1 MATSPVAGL
10 EELMGNKNKGG
21 GGNTKTPA
29 TKSIKEKRQEKKAK
43 KAAHDGAGSVDKAF
57 GH

>member
-1 MATSPVAGL
+1 MAASQAAGL
-10 EELMGNKNKGG
+10 EELVANKNKGG

-43 KAAHDGAGSVDKAF
+43 KAAHDAAGSVDKAF
-57 GH
+57 GR